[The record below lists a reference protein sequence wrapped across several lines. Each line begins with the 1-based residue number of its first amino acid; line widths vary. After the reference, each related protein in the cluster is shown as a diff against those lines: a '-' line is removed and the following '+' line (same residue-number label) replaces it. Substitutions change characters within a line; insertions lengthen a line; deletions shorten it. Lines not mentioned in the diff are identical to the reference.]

1 MKKDLGLYIHIPFCV
16 KKCEY
21 CDFLS
26 WNAEEEERQQYVA
39 ALLSEI
45 ESYREFAKGYRVSTI
60 FIGGGTPS
68 VLLPKQMEDIL
79 QKIYEIFELERRA
92 EITIEVNPGTVDEEK
107 LQCYKENGVNR
118 LSMGLQSV
126 KDEKLRLLGRIHTYQ
141 EFVESYELARKAGFD
156 NISID
161 LISSV
166 PGQTLQEW
174 KEELETAA
182 AQNPEHISVY
192 QLIIEEGTP
201 FYEKYAEH
209 PELLPDEETSREI
222 YLWTGKFLK
231 EAGYEQYEI
240 SNYAKPGKESRHN
253 LKYWERG
260 DYLGLGL
267 GAASM
272 VRNIRMSNTKDMR
285 TYLERCDKP
294 KTMREDVQFLEE
306 PRQMEE
312 FMFLGLRKTRG
323 VSKKE
328 FKRIFGR
335 EMDMVYE
342 KALHKCLENGM
353 LLEHKDR
360 IFLSEEGTLLSN
372 MVLSEFLLQNKNRK
386 NRGGIV

>member
-222 YLWTGKFLK
+222 YLLTGKFLK

-372 MVLSEFLLQNKNRK
+372 MVLSEFLFDL
-386 NRGGIV
+386 

>member
-26 WNAEEEERQQYVA
+26 WSAGEEEREQYVN

-45 ESYREFAKGYRVSTI
+45 ESYKEFAKGYRVSTV

-68 VLLPKQMEDIL
+68 VLLPKQMERIL
-79 QKIYEIFELERRA
+79 QKVYEVFDLEKRP

-107 LQCYKENGVNR
+107 LQCYKENKINR
-118 LSMGLQSV
+118 LSIGLQSV
-126 KDEKLRLLGRIHTYQ
+126 KDDKLRLLGRIHTYQ
-141 EFVESYELARKAGFD
+141 DFVDSYELARKVGLD
-156 NISID
+156 NISLD
-161 LISSV
+161 LISSI
-166 PGQTLQEW
+166 PGQNLQEW

-182 AQNPEHISVY
+182 AQKPEHISVY

-240 SNYAKPGKESRHN
+240 SNYAKSGKESRHN

-272 VRNIRMSNTKDMR
+272 VRNIRMSNTKDMKV
-285 TYLERCDKP
+285 YLERCSQP

-323 VSKKE
+323 ISKKE
-328 FKRIFGR
+328 FRRIFGR
-335 EMDMVYE
+335 DIDMVYE

-353 LLEHKDR
+353 LVEHKDW
-360 IFLSEEGTLLSN
+360 ISLSEEGVLLSN
-372 MVLSEFLLQNKNRK
+372 AVLSEFLFDK
-386 NRGGIV
+386 

>member
-26 WNAEEEERQQYVA
+26 WNAVEEERQQYVA

-372 MVLSEFLLQNKNRK
+372 MVLSEFLFDL
-386 NRGGIV
+386 

>member
-1 MKKDLGLYIHIPFCV
+1 MKKDLGLYVHIPFCV
-16 KKCEY
+16 RKCEY

-26 WNAEEEERQQYVA
+26 WSAGEEEREQYVN

-45 ESYREFAKGYRVSTI
+45 ESYRDFVKGYRVSTI
-60 FIGGGTPS
+60 FVGGGTPS
-68 VLLPKQMEDIL
+68 VLRPKQMERIL
-79 QKIYEIFELERRA
+79 QKIYEVFELEKRP

-107 LQCYKENGVNR
+107 LQCYKANGVNR

-141 EFVESYELARKAGFD
+141 EFAESYELARKVGFD

-174 KEELETAA
+174 KEELEIAA
-182 AQNPEHISVY
+182 VQNPEHISVY

-222 YLWTGKFLK
+222 YLWTGRFLK

-272 VRNIRMSNTKDMR
+272 VRNIRMSNTKDMK

-328 FKRIFGR
+328 FRRIFGR

-372 MVLSEFLLQNKNRK
+372 MVLSEFLFD
-386 NRGGIV
+386 

>member
-26 WNAEEEERQQYVA
+26 WNAGEEERQQYVA

-141 EFVESYELARKAGFD
+141 EFVESYELARKAGVD

-353 LLEHKDR
+353 LLAHKDR

-372 MVLSEFLLQNKNRK
+372 MVLSEFLFDL
-386 NRGGIV
+386 

>member
-1 MKKDLGLYIHIPFCV
+1 MKKDLGLYIHIPFCAR
-16 KKCEY
+16 KCEY

-26 WNAEEEERQQYVA
+26 WSAGEEEREQYVE
-39 ALLSEI
+39 ALLLEI
-45 ESYREFAKGYRVSTI
+45 ESYREFAKGYRVSTV

-68 VLLPKQMEDIL
+68 VLLPKQMERIL
-79 QKIYEIFELERRA
+79 QKVYEVFELEKRP
-92 EITIEVNPGTVDEEK
+92 EITIEINPGTVNEEK

-126 KDEKLRLLGRIHTYQ
+126 NNEKLRLLGRIHTYQ
-141 EFVESYELARKAGFD
+141 DFVGSYELARKVGFD
-156 NISID
+156 NISLD
-161 LISSV
+161 LISSI
-166 PGQTLQEW
+166 PGQTLQDW
-174 KEELETAA
+174 KKELETAT
-182 AQNPEHISVY
+182 AQKPEHISVY

-240 SNYAKPGKESRHN
+240 SNYTKSGKESRHN

-272 VRNIRMSNTKDMR
+272 VRNIRMSNTKDMK
-285 TYLERCDKP
+285 TYLERCTQP

-328 FKRIFGR
+328 FRRTFGR

-360 IFLSEEGTLLSN
+360 ILLSEEGTLLSN
-372 MVLSEFLLQNKNRK
+372 MVLSEFLFDL
-386 NRGGIV
+386 

>member
-1 MKKDLGLYIHIPFCV
+1 MKKDLGLYVHIPFCV
-16 KKCEY
+16 RKCEY

-26 WNAEEEERQQYVA
+26 WSAGEEEREQYVN

-45 ESYREFAKGYRVSTI
+45 ESYRDFVKGYRVSTI
-60 FIGGGTPS
+60 FVGGGTPS
-68 VLLPKQMEDIL
+68 VLRPKQMERIL
-79 QKIYEIFELERRA
+79 QKIYEVFELEKRP

-107 LQCYKENGVNR
+107 LQCYKANGVNR

-141 EFVESYELARKAGFD
+141 EFVESYELARKVGFD

-174 KEELETAA
+174 KEELEIAA
-182 AQNPEHISVY
+182 VQNPEHISVY

-222 YLWTGKFLK
+222 YLWIGRFLK

-240 SNYAKPGKESRHN
+240 SNYAKQGKESRHN

-272 VRNIRMSNTKDMR
+272 VRNIRMSNTKDMK

-328 FKRIFGR
+328 FRRIFGR

-360 IFLSEEGTLLSN
+360 IFLSEEGILLSN
-372 MVLSEFLLQNKNRK
+372 MVLSEFLFDL
-386 NRGGIV
+386 

>member
-26 WNAEEEERQQYVA
+26 WNAGEEERQQYVA

-79 QKIYEIFELERRA
+79 QKIYEIFELERRP

-141 EFVESYELARKAGFD
+141 EFAESYELARKAGFD

-372 MVLSEFLLQNKNRK
+372 MVLSEFLFD
-386 NRGGIV
+386 

>member
-26 WNAEEEERQQYVA
+26 WNAGEEERQQYVA

-79 QKIYEIFELERRA
+79 QKIYEIFELERRP

-141 EFVESYELARKAGFD
+141 EFAESYELARKVGFD

-174 KEELETAA
+174 KEELEIAA
-182 AQNPEHISVY
+182 VQNPEHISVY

-222 YLWTGKFLK
+222 YLWTGRFLK

-272 VRNIRMSNTKDMR
+272 VRNIRMSNTKDMK

-328 FKRIFGR
+328 FRRIFGR

-372 MVLSEFLLQNKNRK
+372 MVLSEFLFD
-386 NRGGIV
+386 

>member
-1 MKKDLGLYIHIPFCV
+1 MKKDLGLYIHIPFCAR
-16 KKCEY
+16 KCEY

-26 WNAEEEERQQYVA
+26 WSAGEEEREQYVE
-39 ALLSEI
+39 ALLLEI
-45 ESYREFAKGYRVSTI
+45 ESYRGFAKGYRVSTV

-68 VLLPKQMEDIL
+68 VLLPKQMERIL
-79 QKIYEIFELERRA
+79 QKVYEVFELEKRP
-92 EITIEVNPGTVDEEK
+92 EITIEINPGTVNEEK

-126 KDEKLRLLGRIHTYQ
+126 NNEKLRLLGRIHTYQ
-141 EFVESYELARKAGFD
+141 DFVGSYELARKVGFD
-156 NISID
+156 NISLD
-161 LISSV
+161 LISSI
-166 PGQTLQEW
+166 PGQTLQDW
-174 KEELETAA
+174 KKELETAT
-182 AQNPEHISVY
+182 AQKPEHISVY

-240 SNYAKPGKESRHN
+240 SNYTKSGKESRHN

-272 VRNIRMSNTKDMR
+272 VRNIRMSNTKDMK
-285 TYLERCDKP
+285 TYLERCTQP

-328 FKRIFGR
+328 FRRTFGR

-372 MVLSEFLLQNKNRK
+372 MVLSEFLFDL
-386 NRGGIV
+386 

>member
-16 KKCEY
+16 RKCEY

-26 WNAEEEERQQYVA
+26 WSAGEEEREQYVE
-39 ALLSEI
+39 ALLLEI
-45 ESYREFAKGYRVSTI
+45 ESYREFAKGYRVSTV

-68 VLLPKQMEDIL
+68 VLLPKQMECIL
-79 QKIYEIFELERRA
+79 QKVYEVFELEKRP
-92 EITIEVNPGTVDEEK
+92 EITIEINPGTVDEEK

-126 KDEKLRLLGRIHTYQ
+126 NDEKLRLLGRIHTYQ
-141 EFVESYELARKAGFD
+141 DFVGSYELARKVGFD
-156 NISID
+156 NISLD
-161 LISSV
+161 LISSI
-166 PGQTLQEW
+166 PGQTLQDW
-174 KEELETAA
+174 KKELETAV
-182 AQNPEHISVY
+182 AQKPEHISVY

-240 SNYAKPGKESRHN
+240 SNYTKPGKESRHN

-272 VRNIRMSNTKDMR
+272 VRNIRMSNTKDMK
-285 TYLERCDKP
+285 TYLERCTQP

-328 FKRIFGR
+328 FRRTFGR

-372 MVLSEFLLQNKNRK
+372 MVLSEFLFDL
-386 NRGGIV
+386 

>member
-26 WNAEEEERQQYVA
+26 WNAGEEERQQYVA

-68 VLLPKQMEDIL
+68 VLLPKQMENIL
-79 QKIYEIFELERRA
+79 QKIYEIFELERRP
-92 EITIEVNPGTVDEEK
+92 EITVEVNPGTVDEEK

-253 LKYWERG
+253 LKYWERE

-353 LLEHKDR
+353 LKEHKDR
-360 IFLSEEGTLLSN
+360 VYLSEEGVLLSN
-372 MVLSEFLLQNKNRK
+372 AVLSEFLFD
-386 NRGGIV
+386 

>member
-16 KKCEY
+16 RKCEY

-26 WNAEEEERQQYVA
+26 WSAGEEEREQYVE
-39 ALLSEI
+39 ALLLEI
-45 ESYREFAKGYRVSTI
+45 ESYREFAKGYRVSTV

-68 VLLPKQMEDIL
+68 VLLPKQMERIL
-79 QKIYEIFELERRA
+79 QKVYEVFELEKRP
-92 EITIEVNPGTVDEEK
+92 EITIEINPGTVNEEK

-126 KDEKLRLLGRIHTYQ
+126 NNEKLRLLGRIHTYQ
-141 EFVESYELARKAGFD
+141 DFVGSYELARKVGFD
-156 NISID
+156 NISLD
-161 LISSV
+161 LISSI
-166 PGQTLQEW
+166 PGQTLQDW
-174 KEELETAA
+174 KKELETAV
-182 AQNPEHISVY
+182 AQKPEHISVY

-201 FYEKYAEH
+201 FYEKYVEH

-240 SNYAKPGKESRHN
+240 SNYTKPGKESRHN

-272 VRNIRMSNTKDMR
+272 VRNIRMSNTKDMK
-285 TYLERCDKP
+285 TYLERCTQP
-294 KTMREDVQFLEE
+294 KTMREDIQFLEE

-328 FKRIFGR
+328 FRRTFGR
-335 EMDMVYE
+335 EMNMVYE

-372 MVLSEFLLQNKNRK
+372 MVLSEFLFDL
-386 NRGGIV
+386 

>member
-16 KKCEY
+16 RKCEY

-26 WNAEEEERQQYVA
+26 WSAGEEERERYVS

-45 ESYREFAKGYRVSTI
+45 ESYKDFAKGYRVSTI

-68 VLLPKQMEDIL
+68 ILLPKQMECIL
-79 QKIYEIFELERRA
+79 QKVYEVFELEKRP

-107 LQCYKENGVNR
+107 LQCYKANGINR

-126 KDEKLRLLGRIHTYQ
+126 DDEKLRLLGRIHTYQ
-141 EFVESYELARKAGFD
+141 QFVDSYELARKNGFD
-156 NISID
+156 NISVD
-161 LISSV
+161 LISSI

-174 KEELETAA
+174 KKELETAA
-182 AQNPEHISVY
+182 AQEPEHISVY

-201 FYEKYAEH
+201 FYEKYTEH
-209 PELLPDEETSREI
+209 SELLPDEETSREI
-222 YLWTGKFLK
+222 YLWTGRFLK

-240 SNYAKPGKESRHN
+240 SNYAKQGKESKHN
-253 LKYWERG
+253 LKYWERE

-272 VRNIRMSNTKDMR
+272 VRNIRMSNTKDMKI
-285 TYLERCDKP
+285 YLERCMQP

-328 FKRIFGR
+328 FRHIFGR
-335 EMDMVYE
+335 DMDMVYE

-360 IFLSEEGTLLSN
+360 IFLSEEGILLSN
-372 MVLSEFLLQNKNRK
+372 MVLSEFLFDL
-386 NRGGIV
+386 

>member
-1 MKKDLGLYIHIPFCV
+1 MKKDLGLYVHIPFCV
-16 KKCEY
+16 RKCEY

-26 WNAEEEERQQYVA
+26 WSAGKAEREQYVN

-45 ESYREFAKGYRVSTI
+45 ESYRDFAKGYRVSTI
-60 FIGGGTPS
+60 FVGGGTPS
-68 VLLPKQMEDIL
+68 ILLPKQMERIL
-79 QKIYEIFELERRA
+79 QKIYEVFELEKRP

-107 LQCYKENGVNR
+107 LQCYKVNGVNR

-126 KDEKLRLLGRIHTYQ
+126 KDEKLKLLGRIHTYQ
-141 EFVESYELARKAGFD
+141 EFAESYELARKVGFD

-174 KEELETAA
+174 KEELEIAA

-209 PELLPDEETSREI
+209 PELLPDEEASREI
-222 YLWTGKFLK
+222 YLWTGRFLK

-272 VRNIRMSNTKDMR
+272 VRNIRMSNTKDMK
-285 TYLERCDKP
+285 TYLKRCDQP
-294 KTMREDVQFLEE
+294 KTMREEVQFLEE

-328 FKRIFGR
+328 FRRIFGR

-372 MVLSEFLLQNKNRK
+372 MVLSEFLFDL
-386 NRGGIV
+386 

>member
-26 WNAEEEERQQYVA
+26 WNAGEEERQQYVA

-79 QKIYEIFELERRA
+79 QKIYEIFELERRP
-92 EITIEVNPGTVDEEK
+92 EITVEVNPGTVDEEK

-372 MVLSEFLLQNKNRK
+372 MVLSEFLFNL
-386 NRGGIV
+386 

>member
-26 WNAEEEERQQYVA
+26 WNAGEEERQQYVA

-79 QKIYEIFELERRA
+79 QKIYEIFELERRP

-141 EFVESYELARKAGFD
+141 EFAESYELARKAGFD

-174 KEELETAA
+174 KEELEIAA
-182 AQNPEHISVY
+182 VQNPEHISVY

-222 YLWTGKFLK
+222 YLWTGRFLK

-272 VRNIRMSNTKDMR
+272 VRNIRMSNTKDMK

-328 FKRIFGR
+328 FRRIFGR

-372 MVLSEFLLQNKNRK
+372 MVLSEFLFD
-386 NRGGIV
+386 